1 MTLIDDPTALLIYVV
16 VFVGSLLIFEGV
28 RQLLSRSETGSEA
41 RNRRMRLVRRGVTP
55 EEILSQLFYAERRKS
70 RFGLPDVDKL
80 LRQAG
85 LPGKAWMFYLLCL
98 AVGVAGFVVL
108 RSYLEQRLAGGAS
121 AALAILIPIALLNE
135 VRRKRMDKLI
145 GQLPD
150 ALELMARGL
159 KVGHPLNVTIGAVAK
174 EMSDPI
180 GTEFGLV
187 QDQVSY
193 GTEITEAFAEFA
205 DRVDQEDVRY
215 LAVAVGIQHGTGG
228 NLARVLGVL
237 SKVIRDRAVMR
248 RRIVAISSEG
258 RLSAFILTL
267 VPFIIFGS
275 IMTTSPNYYT
285 DVQDD
290 PVFMPVAIAIV
301 SLVVAQALILRHLVT
316 FKF

>member
-1 MTLIDDPTALLIYVV
+1 M
-16 VFVGSLLIFEGV
+16 
-28 RQLLSRSETGSEA
+28 
-41 RNRRMRLVRRGVTP
+41 
-55 EEILSQLFYAERRKS
+55 
-70 RFGLPDVDKL
+70 
-80 LRQAG
+80 
-85 LPGKAWMFYLLCL
+85 
-98 AVGVAGFVVL
+98 
-108 RSYLEQRLAGGAS
+108 
-121 AALAILIPIALLNE
+121 
-135 VRRKRMDKLI
+135 
-145 GQLPD
+145 
-150 ALELMARGL
+150 
-159 KVGHPLNVTIGAVAK
+159 TIGAVAK

-187 QDQVSY
+187 QDQISY
-193 GTEITEAFAEFA
+193 GTEIAEAFAEFA
-205 DRVDQEDVRY
+205 SRVDQEDVRY

-285 DVQDD
+285 DVQND
-290 PVFMPVAIAIV
+290 PIFLPVAIAIV
-301 SLVVAQALILRHLVT
+301 SLVVAQALILRHLVS